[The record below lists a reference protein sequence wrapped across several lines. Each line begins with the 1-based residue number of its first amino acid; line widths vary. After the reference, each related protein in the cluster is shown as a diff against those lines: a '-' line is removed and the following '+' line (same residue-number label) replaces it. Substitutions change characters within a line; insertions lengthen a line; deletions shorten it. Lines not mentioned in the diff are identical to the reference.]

1 MARPHGHFDRRPHP
15 RLRDQN
21 QKGDLFLPHHGQ
33 SSEGG
38 GCIIVVAVVDVVV
51 VVVVVIVVV
60 VIVAVVVVIVIVVVN
75 VKVMA
80 ALWPCY
86 NRDFLVDE
94 FLTCL

>member
-1 MARPHGHFDRRPHP
+1 MARPHGHFNRRPHP

-38 GCIIVVAVVDVVV
+38 GCIIVVAVVV

-60 VIVAVVVVIVIVVVN
+60 VVVIVIVVVI

-80 ALWPCY
+80 ALWPCC